1 MGLLYFYLTSR
12 AQPLCTERGIRLYLT
27 IEFSVKNVPCCPV
40 GFTSSDVTSLQVEF
54 CQGGPVGGPVYF

>member
-1 MGLLYFYLTSR
+1 L
-12 AQPLCTERGIRLYLT
+12 A
-27 IEFSVKNVPCCPV
+27 IEFTVKNGSCYPV